1 MKTTITIL
9 TVLFTVLFTNLTSA
23 QNFKG
28 NASASYGL
36 FSPSIIMQYEASTTN
51 DRISLGVNMN
61 YYLQNW
67 KGPLFNYFVRGYK
80 SSTEEGFFL
89 QASATIGNLTT
100 LGDAEEDLIRT
111 IENKRSFVYGGE
123 FGMGRKYLIGKHF
136 TVEALITLRVLSRP
150 NNRYSD
156 GQYNYFI
163 DDQTMWLM
171 SVGTPLGGHIAVG
184 YQF

>member
-1 MKTTITIL
+1 MKKIIL
-9 TVLFTVLFTNLTSA
+9 ALALVALTLGINA

-28 NASASYGL
+28 NVSASYGIL
-36 FSPSIIMQYEASTTN
+36 KQSIIIQYETATIN
-51 DRISLGVNMN
+51 DRVSLGVNMN
-61 YYLQNW
+61 YYLQDW

-123 FGMGRKYLIGKHF
+123 FGMGRKY
-136 TVEALITLRVLSRP
+136 
-150 NNRYSD
+150 
-156 GQYNYFI
+156 
-163 DDQTMWLM
+163 W
-171 SVGTPLGGHIAVG
+171 
-184 YQF
+184 